1 MPAWSSLTKALSK
14 LFKGGSAAAT
24 TNVASEAV
32 QAGTK
37 TILTWGNAFKVAIA
51 GGFTYLFLNGGASN
65 VVATT
70 LGISQDAAQILIIF
84 GFIVIMILITRYA
97 VNYVRGR
104 FDLDRD
110 YFDTPVFRRHG
121 RYQWNEYSGRWERI
135 R

>member
-32 QAGTK
+32 QAGTR

-84 GFIVIMILITRYA
+84 GFIVLMAVITRYIIC
-97 VNYVRGR
+97 YVRHRIALLHEGFDGMMSEDRGR
-104 FDLDRD
+104 MYRSKEGS
-110 YFDTPVFRRHG
+110 R
-121 RYQWNEYSGRWERI
+121 WSGR
-135 R
+135 